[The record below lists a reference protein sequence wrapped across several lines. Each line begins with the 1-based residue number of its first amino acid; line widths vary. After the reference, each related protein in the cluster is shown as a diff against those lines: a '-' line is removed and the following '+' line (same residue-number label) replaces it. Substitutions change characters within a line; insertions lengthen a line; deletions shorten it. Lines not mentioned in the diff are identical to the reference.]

1 MKKHRIVLI
10 DDDRDIL
17 DIVTYNLLTEGYE
30 VKAFFNAVDAIKYVT
45 AENTDLVI
53 ADWMLPEMDGLD
65 LCRNL
70 KHNPATGD
78 VPVIM
83 LSGRSDEIDVV
94 TALEVG
100 AEDYI
105 AKPIRI
111 REMLT
116 RIKKIL
122 RRRTGQAMAMA
133 GKSRGDLITRG
144 RLQLDLSTHTVC
156 LDHEPLDLTI
166 VEFRLLELLARQP
179 GKVFSRSQI
188 MERINGTDYLAAER
202 SVDVQVAGL
211 RKKLGAYKDGIETV
225 RSVGYRFNEKAL

>member
-17 DIVTYNLLTEGYE
+17 DMVTYNLLTEGYE
-30 VKAFFNAVDAIKYVT
+30 VKAFFNAVDASKYVT

-53 ADWMLPEMDGLD
+53 TDWMLPEMDGLD

-70 KHNPATGD
+70 KHNTATQD
-78 VPVIM
+78 IPVIM
-83 LSGRSDEIDVV
+83 LSGRTEEIDIV

-100 AEDYI
+100 AEEYI
-105 AKPIRI
+105 VKPIRI

-116 RIKKIL
+116 RLKKIL
-122 RRRTGQAMAMA
+122 RRREGQQAAIA
-133 GKSRGDLITRG
+133 GVAGNESIVRG
-144 RLQLDLSTHTVC
+144 RLQLDLSTYTVRIAEE
-156 LDHEPLDLTI
+156 LLDLTI

-188 MERINGTDYLAAER
+188 IERINGADYFAAER

-211 RKKLGAYKDGIETV
+211 RKKLGAYKESIETV
-225 RSVGYRFNEKAL
+225 RSVGYRFNVKAL